1 MAAKAAARNT
11 GARGLRSIME
21 SIMLDLMY
29 IVPSRAEKLKKIL
42 VTKETVEDGAHPVE
56 IRKDDK
62 EVA

>member
-1 MAAKAAARNT
+1 
-11 GARGLRSIME
+11 
-21 SIMLDLMY
+21 MLDLMY